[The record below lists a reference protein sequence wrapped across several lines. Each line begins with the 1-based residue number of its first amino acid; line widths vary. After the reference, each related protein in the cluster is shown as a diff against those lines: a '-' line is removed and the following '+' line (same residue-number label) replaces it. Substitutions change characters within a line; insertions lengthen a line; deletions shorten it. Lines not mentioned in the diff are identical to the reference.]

1 MIKMATLNLLYKTEI
16 PINKKISIKIPSVI
30 DVCEHEDDYYVLVHL
45 LTAMPV
51 DMMVELD
58 SLGID
63 FTEVGDFELFI
74 IIFNTIRSMD
84 TKMVFGDLDLSK
96 FSLAVKE
103 ENGTVVLLDSENDIE
118 IDRAIANQIAS
129 ALRKIHHIERNNR
142 KPANKEAKD
151 YMLQR
156 AKEKARRQKNRTRS
170 SQIESLIVAM
180 VNTEQFPYGFEEVKN
195 LTIYQFN
202 ESVRQVIKKI
212 DYQNKMHGIYSGTV
226 SIKDLSQDDLNWLT
240 HK

>member
-1 MIKMATLNLLYKTEI
+1 MATLNLLYKTEI